1 MNMIYK
7 DMQEEQRTKRGRLI
21 SGREE
26 IKATEAKKIY
36 RFENFGDTAEM
47 LRPSVLYKLTS
58 YCSMEF
64 PSGYNFSKK

>member
-26 IKATEAKKIY
+26 INRATETETKTYI
-36 RFENFGDTAEM
+36 D
-47 LRPSVLYKLTS
+47 LRILEIQLK
-58 YCSMEF
+58 C
-64 PSGYNFSKK
+64 